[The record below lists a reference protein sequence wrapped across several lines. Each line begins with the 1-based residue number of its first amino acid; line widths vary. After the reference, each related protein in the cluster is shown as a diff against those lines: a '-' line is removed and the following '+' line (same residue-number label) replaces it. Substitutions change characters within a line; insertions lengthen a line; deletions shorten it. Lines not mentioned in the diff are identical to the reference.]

1 MPLKSVLPVAEM
13 FFAVYFTYFVWYAIE
28 HGQFLSVPFLL
39 MFQFGFLY
47 VSFCSVIQW
56 LPKFNWNNG
65 REPDAVP
72 A

>member
-1 MPLKSVLPVAEM
+1 MPLKSLLPMAEM

-28 HGQFLSVPFLL
+28 HRQFLSVPFLL

-65 REPDAVP
+65 RAPDALP